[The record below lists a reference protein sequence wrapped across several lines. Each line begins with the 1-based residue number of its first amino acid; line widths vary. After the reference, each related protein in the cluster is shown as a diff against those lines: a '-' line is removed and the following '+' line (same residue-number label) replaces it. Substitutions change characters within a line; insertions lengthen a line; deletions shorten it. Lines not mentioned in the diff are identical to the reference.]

1 MTEINKEFGYYGTMS
16 KWFEDQH
23 QLDSIWDVTVKRLQQ
38 LYPNKT
44 NEEIMELLNSATGR
58 HLADEILD
66 GPASITYAIAMMKI
80 AMLTKIRMGK
90 WWAYHYNVIPVLPP
104 IDKREL
110 YKSAI
115 KNEMRKR
122 YVKDLMIEIIGCN
135 FADVWQTPE
144 MWLNADYTTTKE
156 LEIMWG
162 YIQEKL
168 SKKGK
173 KKWTH

>member
-16 KWFEDQH
+16 KWFEDLH
-23 QLDSIWDVTVKRLQQ
+23 QVDSIWDMTVKRLQQ
-38 LYPNKT
+38 LYPDKT
-44 NEEIMELLNSATGR
+44 NEEILELLNSATGR

-115 KNEMRKR
+115 KNEMRKK
-122 YVKDLMIEIIGCN
+122 YVKDLMIKTIGCN
-135 FADVWQTPE
+135 IADVWQTPE

-162 YIQEKL
+162 YIQEMQT
-168 SKKGK
+168 KKGGK
-173 KKWTH
+173 NGNN